1 MSVIYISHNKLKAAA
16 YFSPV
21 KDTRYV
27 LNGILIESTPIQTRV
42 VATDG
47 RALFCAKE
55 DAKGNNVDNFVGIV
69 PIATIKQI
77 LSWKAQSKG
86 GWASMRVV
94 ITTLDNPAEE
104 YRAEWAGNVAIF
116 QMIAMTF
123 PNYRLVVPTDVS
135 GEASNFDPE
144 LLMRCKKAAE
154 ALGRKYGVYDFKQ
167 GGKSPAIAVFSSEAF
182 AVVMPLRGEKAD
194 VAKIAWG
201 REALP
206 E

>member
-27 LNGILIESTPIQTRV
+27 LNGILIESTPVQTRV

-47 RALFCAKE
+47 LALFCVKD
-55 DAKGNNVDNFVGIV
+55 DAKGNNVDNFVGVV
-69 PIATIKQI
+69 PVDTVKQI

-86 GWASMRVV
+86 AASLSVV
-94 ITTLDNPAEE
+94 ITTRDDPAEE
-104 YRAEWAGNVAIF
+104 HRAEWAGNVAIF
-116 QMIAMTF
+116 KLIDGTF
-123 PNYRLVVPTDVS
+123 PDYRPVVPTDVS

-154 ALGRKYGVYDFKQ
+154 ALGRKDGSYDFKQ
-167 GGKSPAIAVFSSEAF
+167 GGNSAAIAVFSSEAF
-182 AVVMPLRGEKAD
+182 AVVMPMRGEKVD

>member
-27 LNGILIESTPIQTRV
+27 LNGILIESTPVQTRV

-47 RALFCAKE
+47 LALFCVKD
-55 DAKGNNVDNFVGIV
+55 DAKGNNVDNFVGVV
-69 PIATIKQI
+69 PVDTVKQI

-86 GWASMRVV
+86 AASLSVV
-94 ITTLDNPAEE
+94 ITTRDDPAEE
-104 YRAEWAGNVAIF
+104 HRAEWAGNVAIF
-116 QMIAMTF
+116 KLIDGKF
-123 PNYRLVVPTDVS
+123 PDYRRVVPTDVS
-135 GEASNFDPE
+135 GAASNFNPE
-144 LLMRCKKAAE
+144 LLMKCKKAAE
-154 ALGRKYGVYDFKQ
+154 ALGRKEGLYDFKQ
-167 GGKSPAIAVFSSEAF
+167 GGNSAAIAVFSSEAF
-182 AVVMPLRGEKAD
+182 AVVMPMRGEKAD
-194 VAKIAWG
+194 VAEIAWG

>member
-1 MSVIYISHNKLKAAA
+1 MSVIYISRNKLKAAA

-21 KDTRYV
+21 DDFRLS

-47 RALFCAKE
+47 LALFCAK
-55 DAKGNNVDNFVGIV
+55 DDSKGNNVDNCVGIV
-69 PIATIKQI
+69 PIDTVKQI

-86 GWASMRVV
+86 AASLPVV

-154 ALGRKYGVYDFKQ
+154 ALGRKEGLYDFKQ
-167 GGKSPAIAVFSSEAF
+167 GGNSPAIAVFSSEAF
-182 AVVMPLRGEKAD
+182 AVVMPMRGEKAD
-194 VAKIAWG
+194 VAEIAWG
-201 REALP
+201 REAVP
-206 E
+206 K

>member
-1 MSVIYISHNKLKAAA
+1 MSVIYISHDKLKAAA

-21 KDTRYV
+21 KDERYY
-27 LNGILIESTPIQTRV
+27 LNGILIDSTPIQTRV

-86 GWASMRVV
+86 GLATMRVV
-94 ITTLDNPAEE
+94 ITTRDDPAEE
-104 YRAEWAGNVAIF
+104 HRAEWAGNVAIF
-116 QMIAMTF
+116 KLIDGTF
-123 PNYRLVVPTDVS
+123 PPYRRIVPTDVS
-135 GEASNFDPE
+135 GEASNYDPE

-154 ALGRKYGVYDFKQ
+154 ALGRKAGLYDFKQ
-167 GGKSPAIAVFSSEAF
+167 GGNSPAIAVFSSEAF
-182 AVVMPLRGEKAD
+182 AVVMPMRGEQAD